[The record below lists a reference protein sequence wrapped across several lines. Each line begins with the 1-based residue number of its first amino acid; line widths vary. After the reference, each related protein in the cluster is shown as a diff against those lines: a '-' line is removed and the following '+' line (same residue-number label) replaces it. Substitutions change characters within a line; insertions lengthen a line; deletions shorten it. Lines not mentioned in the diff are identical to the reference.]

1 MGIMDAGMSIG
12 AQYTSDDTVFDLE
25 GPSSYMGFSAGGG
38 GFVGIDAVASGMT
51 MEEAL
56 RYDGSP
62 NGFMISGGYGIG
74 VDVHLKETHTETIKI
89 FKGGR

>member
-1 MGIMDAGMSIG
+1 MDAGASVG

-25 GPSSYMGFSAGGG
+25 GPSSYIGFSAGSGWFG
-38 GFVGIDAVASGMT
+38 GIDAVASGMPI
-51 MEEAL
+51 EESL
-56 RYDGSP
+56 QHDESL
-62 NGFMISGGYGIG
+62 NGFMVSAGFGMG